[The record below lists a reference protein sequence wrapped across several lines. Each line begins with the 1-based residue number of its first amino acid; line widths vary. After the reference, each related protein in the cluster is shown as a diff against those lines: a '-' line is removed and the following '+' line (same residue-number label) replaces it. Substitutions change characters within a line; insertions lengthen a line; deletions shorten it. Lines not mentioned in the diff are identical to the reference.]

1 MIVKLS
7 KKAECE
13 LNKLAPIVMR
23 QIVTHVDLIRN
34 NPFNMKVKPLH
45 GKWRGHF
52 RYRVGKWRVIFA
64 LVGNEIVIKSIGHRQ
79 DIYK

>member
-23 QIVTHVDLIRN
+23 QIVTH
-34 NPFNMKVKPLH
+34 
-45 GKWRGHF
+45 
-52 RYRVGKWRVIFA
+52 
-64 LVGNEIVIKSIGHRQ
+64 KSIGHRQ